1 MPKYYMTV
9 RLEMTDEVEA
19 DTPEEAFAILSNDA
33 MAGGSW
39 DYEYDIIVDESE
51 GKR

>member
-1 MPKYYMTV
+1 MTV

-19 DTPEEAFAILSNDA
+19 DTPEEAFAILSDDA

-39 DYEYDIIVDESE
+39 DYEYDIIDEGDE
-51 GKR
+51 NGRGE